1 MPWTFLDGMSD
12 ITFCCSNDQS
22 PFFLL
27 LLLCCAGCA
36 VLDATVE
43 LFPPNRARVVLKPY
57 NARYREESDRRICR
71 IVTALC
77 SVEGS
82 GF

>member
-1 MPWTFLDGMSD
+1 MPWTFLDGISD
-12 ITFCCSNDQS
+12 IIFCCSNDQS
-22 PFFLL
+22 RSFCCC
-27 LLLCCAGCA
+27 CCAGYA

-43 LFPPNRARVVLKPY
+43 MFPPNRARVVLKPY